1 MAKLSQEELD
11 KLIAQAPRNDK
22 GQSFISDEDF
32 MDNVK
37 NLPYGTRSESGY
49 FAKDGGYITPVAKGT
64 KAAKE
69 LASKG
74 GKASVE
80 MYRERKKWAES
91 IDIYL
96 KKTDENGVSNQDKIV
111 MGMIAKAMEGCVGAS
126 EFLRDTVGE
135 KPTDQVSLDVMTEGD
150 KQLMEILKKRLG
162 YDGSGS
168 TEKQ

>member
-1 MAKLSQEELD
+1 MAKLSQDELN
-11 KLIAQAPRNDK
+11 KLIESAPKDHK
-22 GQSFISDEDF
+22 GRPVIPDDIFTDNLKELPTGVMSEDGRYSCSNGCIRP
-32 MDNVK
+32 M
-37 NLPYGTRSESGY
+37 E
-49 FAKDGGYITPVAKGT
+49 KGT
-64 KAAKE
+64 QRAKE
-69 LASKG
+69 IASKG
-74 GKASVE
+74 GKASNE